1 MVLKRN
7 WLLSFVAAFALLLL
21 SACSEDAAKSESANS
36 DTTDSHA
43 VTDKGEEMDHSTMK
57 HSSSGEVPPT
67 LKIAESPKFP
77 VGSTAIITEGHM
89 PGMAGAEATIVGAYD
104 TTAYIIS
111 YEPTTGGKKVENHKW
126 VIHEELV
133 NPGEAPLA
141 PGTEVKTDAAHM
153 EGMENATVRIDKAIQ
168 TTVYMIDFPLTT
180 TGEEMK
186 NHKWVTE
193 DELASK

>member
-7 WLLSFVAAFALLLL
+7 WFLGLMAVTALLIL
-21 SACSEDAAKSESANS
+21 SACSDDTAKSEPTNSEAIDHSAEA
-36 DTTDSHA
+36 DH
-43 VTDKGEEMDHSTMK
+43 GEEMN
-57 HSSSGEVPPT
+57 HSSSSEVPST
-67 LKIAESPKFP
+67 LKIAKNPKFP

-89 PGMAGAEATIVGAYD
+89 SGMAGAEATIVGAYD

-111 YEPTTGGKKVENHKW
+111 YEPTTGGKKIENHKW
-126 VIHEELV
+126 VIHEELID
-133 NPGEAPLA
+133 PGAAPLS
-141 PGTEVKTDAAHM
+141 PGTEVKTTATHM
-153 EGMENATVRIDKAIQ
+153 KGMENATVRIDEAVQ

-193 DELASK
+193 GELASK